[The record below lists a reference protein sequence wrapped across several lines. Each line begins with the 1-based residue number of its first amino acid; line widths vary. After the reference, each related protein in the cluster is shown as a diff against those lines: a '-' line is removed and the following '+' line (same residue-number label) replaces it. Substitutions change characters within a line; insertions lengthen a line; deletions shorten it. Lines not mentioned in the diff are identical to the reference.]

1 METKY
6 TVIKNDD
13 IEQYMNDREKLILQ
27 ELLYSMNQRKKKEG
41 KETNNQ
47 YLVINTD
54 EQYAPQVIEILKAN
68 DHWDEGS
75 DQEFLLDE
83 DCVKIEFKGTSYT
96 FTKEDRDVSESFNK
110 PAGTVKLTHRI
121 DGFYVPLYLLVDVEN
136 SEFTFAVEEGENK
149 FSILQDE
156 IVHAQAV
163 ALVVF
168 ANENHFQ
175 EQLPSE
181 EEKPEIQPAEQPEE
195 TPKNAVIS
203 SGVIKLTDLEEP
215 PSNTQQP
222 FSIPEYD
229 PSILR
234 KGQLLLHKKG
244 NAYKVKELDLHHSEK
259 PDEALI
265 KYKALYKTDKK
276 IWVRPKWMFS
286 KDRFQPL
293 SFWEYLQLKLGN
305 DKTKEKLL
313 TKKFGQ

>member
-1 METKY
+1 MEMKY

-13 IEQYMNDREKLILQ
+13 IEQFMNDREKLILQ
-27 ELLYSMNQRKKKEG
+27 ELLYSMNLRKKKEG
-41 KETNNQ
+41 KAVDHQ

-54 EQYAPQVIEILKAN
+54 EQYSPQVIDILKAN
-68 DHWDEGS
+68 NHWDEGS
-75 DQEFLLDE
+75 DREFLLDE
-83 DCVKIEFKGTSYT
+83 DCVKIEFKGVWYT
-96 FTKEDRDVSESFNK
+96 FTKQDRDVSEGFNK
-110 PAGTVKLTHRI
+110 PAGTVMLTHRI
-121 DGFYVPLYLLVDVEN
+121 DGFNIPLYLLIDGEH
-136 SEFTFAVEEGENK
+136 SEFTFAYEAVSEGSGK
-149 FSILQDE
+149 FLTLQDE
-156 IVHAQAV
+156 ELKALAV
-163 ALVVF
+163 DLVVF
-168 ANENHFQ
+168 ANENHFD

-181 EEKPEIQPAEQPEE
+181 EEKPEIKPVEQ
-195 TPKNAVIS
+195 
-203 SGVIKLTDLEEP
+203 LEEP
-215 PSNTQQP
+215 PSSIQQG
-222 FSIPEYD
+222 IKLPEYD

-244 NAYKVKELDLHHSEK
+244 NAYKIKGLGLYHSEK

-286 KDRFQPL
+286 KDRFAPL

>member
-1 METKY
+1 MEMKF

-27 ELLYSMNQRKKKEG
+27 ELLYSINLKKKKEG
-41 KETNNQ
+41 KAVDNQ

-54 EQYAPQVIEILKAN
+54 EQYAPQVIDILKAN

-83 DCVKIEFKGTSYT
+83 DCVKVEFKGQSYT
-96 FTKEDRDVSESFNK
+96 FTKLQDRDVSEGFNK
-110 PAGTVKLTHRI
+110 PAGTVVLTHRI
-121 DGFYVPLYLLVDVEN
+121 DGFNIPLYLLIDGEH
-136 SEFTFAVEEGENK
+136 SEFTFAYEAVSEGSGK
-149 FSILQDE
+149 FLTLQDE
-156 IVHAQAV
+156 ELKALAV
-163 ALVVF
+163 ELVVY
-168 ANENHFQ
+168 ANENSVH

-181 EEKPEIQPAEQPEE
+181 EVKPEIQPAEQPEE
-195 TPKNAVIS
+195 TP
-203 SGVIKLTDLEEP
+203 
-215 PSNTQQP
+215 SNNQQA

-244 NAYKVKELDLHHSEK
+244 NAYKIKGLDLYHSEK

-265 KYKALYKTDKK
+265 KYKALYRTDKK

-286 KDRFQPL
+286 TDRFAPI